1 MSAGCTL
8 LLNDSTI
15 IVLAIEAIVAP
26 WLWVIDFEVLRLQL
40 IYLVD
45 ELLLILLFSFDTL

>member
-1 MSAGCTL
+1 MSTGCSL
-8 LLNDSTI
+8 LLNDGTI
-15 IVLAIEAIVAP
+15 IALAIVAIVSP
-26 WLWVIDFEVLRLQL
+26 RLRIIDFEVLRLQL

>member
-8 LLNDSTI
+8 LLNDGTI
-15 IVLAIEAIVAP
+15 IALAIVAIVAP
-26 WLWVIDFEVLRLQL
+26 RFRIIDFEVLGLQL

-45 ELLLILLFSFDTL
+45 ELLLILLSRSTL

>member
-26 WLWVIDFEVLRLQL
+26 WLWVIDFEVQRLQL